1 MTTAKTIRNNKY
13 INLYTYISIVLV
25 KMCVLLIFLFTFS
38 LSQKSN
44 HHLYTFGFPL
54 FGKYKWSF
62 VETNELPSWK
72 NTYTK
77 THTHTYS
84 IDTTTLQYF
93 LIPFF
98 CDVYFIYTCKCGKSD
113 IQRHNNIRNG
123 FIPKH

>member
-1 MTTAKTIRNNKY
+1 
-13 INLYTYISIVLV
+13 
-25 KMCVLLIFLFTFS
+25 MCVLLIFLFTFS

-77 THTHTYS
+77 THTNIQYRYNSVTIFS
-84 IDTTTLQYF
+84 DTVF
-93 LIPFF
+93 LRCLF
-98 CDVYFIYTCKCGKSD
+98 YLYL
-113 IQRHNNIRNG
+113 
-123 FIPKH
+123 